1 MLKKYKDVNDDAFVK
16 VYHGNKQ
23 IYAGLQSMNPLR
35 NLKYEYNQEFGY
47 FECSQGAKK
56 YKLLVV

>member
-1 MLKKYKDVNDDAFVK
+1 MLTKYKDVKDDTFVK

-35 NLKYEYNQEFGY
+35 SLKYEYNSDFGY
-47 FECSQGAKK
+47 FECVQGSKK